1 MRRLIGTDGANGT
14 LAALTGL
21 GVITIALAPFALP
34 ILILTIVSL
43 LPLVV
48 PLVVLAIPVAIFLAI
63 RGIYRRLTR
72 TSARRRRHTDDGAQG
87 RVTRGVAKGARRAAR
102 A

>member
-34 ILILTIVSL
+34 ILILTIVAL
-43 LPLVV
+43 LPF
-48 PLVVLAIPVAIFLAI
+48 AIPVIVLGIPLAIFLAI
-63 RGIYRRLTR
+63 RGIYRRLSR
-72 TSARRRRHTDDGAQG
+72 TSARRRRHTDGGSQS
-87 RVTRGVAKGARRAAR
+87 RVTRGVAEGARRAAR